1 MYNLSAIWRK
11 RGYLNIGAWCVV
23 PKTWFTDLQTQA
35 GKTAIVS
42 AAVNMHSYALAPP
55 GGHSIEISASSAAN
69 KSSAKPPNEPFETLF
84 PPPPHVVGLTCCIE
98 GQLSGSTISLFDV
111 TKSNDSDCFE
121 FGPDST
127 SLIQA
132 AFVPKSN
139 VKINLKFAFWT
150 PPIPPGSFSKA
161 ANLISNLKS
170 RGKFSRSERQ
180 NSLIAR
186 WSRSVGFE
194 WPRKT

>member
-1 MYNLSAIWRK
+1 MYNLSAIWQK
-11 RGYLNIGAWCVV
+11 RGYLNIGKGAWCQ
-23 PKTWFTDLQTQA
+23 KLDLRTCRLRPVRRRLCPLRS
-35 GKTAIVS
+35 TCIH
-42 AAVNMHSYALAPP
+42 MHWHHRGVIPLKYLLRVQRINLL
-55 GGHSIEISASSAAN
+55 HSHQMNLLKHSSLRSGVDLLYR
-69 KSSAKPPNEPFETLF
+69 K
-84 PPPPHVVGLTCCIE
+84 
-98 GQLSGSTISLFDV
+98 GQLTGSTISLFDV